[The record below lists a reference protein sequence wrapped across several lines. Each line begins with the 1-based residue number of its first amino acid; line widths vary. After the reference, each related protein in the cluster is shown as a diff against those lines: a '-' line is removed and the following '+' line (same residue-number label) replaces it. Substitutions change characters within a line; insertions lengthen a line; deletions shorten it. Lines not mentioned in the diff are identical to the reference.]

1 MLLRPK
7 SQFHMRVLQSELS
20 PKSVFVASVVLTC
33 PSFFVGTDLVDRI
46 HIALVRPR
54 YIALLQTALASEV
67 MRSIL
72 SDCPSLSLYLLNQL
86 TFDLNF

>member
-46 HIALVRPR
+46 HIELVRPR
-54 YIALLQTALASEV
+54 YIALMQTALASEV

-72 SDCPSLSLYLLNQL
+72 SDCPSLFTLSLEP
-86 TFDLNF
+86 TDF